1 MMLTQSDIPFRLDEI
16 TAGWLTRALR
26 SSGLLKNAEVIKLN
40 HRIIGEETGFLGL
53 VVILEPTYSEE
64 EAQAP
69 ESLVLKIPT
78 PLKNRRMGQSMGVYE
93 KEIRFYRELKPKLPV
108 RTPAHFY
115 SALNAFDDPDLVLER
130 LRKLHRL
137 PLPLIALLAVAVTW
151 FIGLFPRR
159 YVLLIEDVSHLR
171 MGDQLNGCS
180 ENDVRR
186 VLGTMAALHARF
198 WESEELA
205 TMKWVAPVELTS
217 KLIHLTYLQSVE
229 KYKRASQSRL
239 AEREIRLINWL
250 KINGVRLTEVQA
262 VGPRTLLH
270 GDFRLDNLC
279 FDDATDEVLVMD
291 WQTLVSGSAGM
302 DLAYF
307 LSAALPLE
315 TTEAEINS
323 LIEYYRQCLQ
333 QGGVEISVERLRW
346 QYEVGMLSMLHKIA
360 PILFQE
366 QLELGTGRGPELM
379 QGWIDKTFRKLEAVD
394 FEHIFEKMPT

>member
-1 MMLTQSDIPFRLDEI
+1 V
-16 TAGWLTRALR
+16 
-26 SSGLLKNAEVIKLN
+26 EV
-40 HRIIGEETGFLGL
+40 
-53 VVILEPTYSEE
+53 
-64 EAQAP
+64 QAP

-137 PLPLIALLAVAVTW
+137 SLPLIALLAVVVTW

-171 MGDQLNGCS
+171 LGDQLNGCS

-186 VLGTMAALHARF
+186 VLATMAALHAHF
-198 WESEELA
+198 WESEELT
-205 TMKWVAPVELTS
+205 TMTWVAPVELTS

-229 KYKRASQSRL
+229 KYKRASKGRL
-239 AEREIRLINWL
+239 TEREIALIDWL

-262 VGPRTLLH
+262 AGPRTLLH

-279 FDDATDEVLVMD
+279 FDDATNEVLVMD
-291 WQTLVSGSAGM
+291 WQTLITGSAGM

-315 TTEAEINS
+315 TTEAEISS
-323 LIEYYRQCLQ
+323 LIEYYRQCLK
-333 QGGVEISVERLRW
+333 QGGVEVSIERLRW
-346 QYEVGMLSMLHKIA
+346 QYEAGMLSMLHKIA

-366 QLELGTGRGPELM
+366 QLEIGTGRGPQLM
-379 QGWIDKTFRKLEAVD
+379 QAWIDKTFRKLEAVD
-394 FEHIFEKMPT
+394 FEHIFEKMPA

>member
-1 MMLTQSDIPFRLDEI
+1 MLTQSDIPFRLDEI
-16 TAGWLTRALR
+16 TADWLTKALR
-26 SSGLLKNAEVIKLN
+26 GNGLLKNAEVIKLT
-40 HRIIGEETGFLGL
+40 HRIIGQETGFLGL
-53 VVILEPTYSEE
+53 VVILEPTYSEV
-64 EAQAP
+64 EADAP

-93 KEIRFYRELKPKLPV
+93 KEIRFYRDLKSKLRV
-108 RTPAHFY
+108 RTPTHFY
-115 SALNAFDDPDLVLER
+115 SALNAFDDPDMVLER
-130 LRKLHRL
+130 LRKLNRL
-137 PLPLIALLAVAVTW
+137 PIPLIALLAVVVTW

-186 VLGTMAALHARF
+186 VLGAMATLHAQF
-198 WESEELA
+198 WESEELTA
-205 TMKWVAPVELTS
+205 MKWVAPIELTS
-217 KLIHLTYLQSVE
+217 KLIQLMYLQSVE
-229 KYKRASQSRL
+229 KYKRASESHL
-239 AEREIRLINWL
+239 TEREMALINWL
-250 KINGVRLTEVQA
+250 KVNGVRLTEVQA
-262 VGPRTLLH
+262 MGPRTLLH

-291 WQTLVSGSAGM
+291 WQTMTSGSAGM

-323 LIEYYRQCLQ
+323 LIDYYRQRLKDH
-333 QGGVEISVERLRW
+333 GVDVSMEQLRW
-346 QYEVGMLSMLHKIA
+346 QYEVGMLSMLHRIA

-366 QLELGTGRGPELM
+366 QLEIGTGRGPELM
-379 QGWIDKTFRKLEAVD
+379 QGWIDKTFRKLEEVD